1 MDYVLSDKEGKQ
13 MTKDEEIAKRLTKV
27 ELEIKRM
34 QKDIKDLT
42 AESKKLRTDV
52 QEFVGV
58 FKTFLE
64 LVKETEDDID
74 TK

>member
-1 MDYVLSDKEGKQ
+1 
-13 MTKDEEIAKRLTKV
+13 MTKDEEIAKRLTRV

-34 QKDIKDLT
+34 QKDVKDLT

-58 FKTFLE
+58 FRTFLE
-64 LVKETEDDID
+64 LVKETEDDIN
-74 TK
+74 TN

>member
-1 MDYVLSDKEGKQ
+1 
-13 MTKDEEIAKRLTKV
+13 MTKDEEIAKRLSRV

-34 QKDIKDLT
+34 QKDVKDLT

-58 FKTFLE
+58 FRTFLE
-64 LVKETEDDID
+64 LVKETEDDIN

>member
-1 MDYVLSDKEGKQ
+1 
-13 MTKDEEIAKRLTKV
+13 MTKDEEIAKRLTRV

-34 QKDIKDLT
+34 QKDVKDLT

-64 LVKETEDDID
+64 LVKETEDDTD

>member
-1 MDYVLSDKEGKQ
+1 

-34 QKDIKDLT
+34 QKDVKDLT

-52 QEFVGV
+52 YEFVGV

>member
-1 MDYVLSDKEGKQ
+1 
-13 MTKDEEIAKRLTKV
+13 MTKDEEIAKRLTRV

-52 QEFVGV
+52 YELVGV

-74 TK
+74 TN

>member
-1 MDYVLSDKEGKQ
+1 
-13 MTKDEEIAKRLTKV
+13 MTKDEEIAKRLSRV

-34 QKDIKDLT
+34 QKDVKDLT

-64 LVKETEDDID
+64 LVKETEDDIN
-74 TK
+74 TN

>member
-1 MDYVLSDKEGKQ
+1 
-13 MTKDEEIAKRLTKV
+13 MTKDEEIAKRLAHV
-27 ELEIKRM
+27 ELGIKRM

-52 QEFVGV
+52 KELVGV

>member
-1 MDYVLSDKEGKQ
+1 
-13 MTKDEEIAKRLTKV
+13 MTKDEEIAKRLTRI

-42 AESKKLRTDV
+42 AESRKLRTDV
-52 QEFVGV
+52 HEFVGV

-64 LVKETEDDID
+64 LVKETEDDINI
-74 TK
+74 K

>member
-1 MDYVLSDKEGKQ
+1 

-52 QEFVGV
+52 YELVGV

-74 TK
+74 TN

>member
-1 MDYVLSDKEGKQ
+1 
-13 MTKDEEIAKRLTKV
+13 MTKDEEIEKRLTKV

-52 QEFVGV
+52 QELVGV
-58 FKTFLE
+58 FKTFME
-64 LVKETEDDID
+64 LIEETE
-74 TK
+74 

>member
-1 MDYVLSDKEGKQ
+1 
-13 MTKDEEIAKRLTKV
+13 MTKDEEIAKRLTRI
-27 ELEIKRM
+27 ELDIKRM

-52 QEFVGV
+52 HEFVGV
-58 FKTFLE
+58 FRTFLE

-74 TK
+74 AK

>member
-1 MDYVLSDKEGKQ
+1 
-13 MTKDEEIAKRLTKV
+13 MTKDEEIVKRLTKV

-42 AESKKLRTDV
+42 AESKKLRTDIH
-52 QEFVGV
+52 EFVGV

>member
-1 MDYVLSDKEGKQ
+1 
-13 MTKDEEIAKRLTKV
+13 MTKDEEIAKRLTRV

-34 QKDIKDLT
+34 QKDVKDLT

-52 QEFVGV
+52 QELVGV
-58 FKTFLE
+58 FNTFLE
-64 LVKETEDDID
+64 LVKETEDDTD

>member
-1 MDYVLSDKEGKQ
+1 
-13 MTKDEEIAKRLTKV
+13 MTKDEEIEKRLTKV

-42 AESKKLRTDV
+42 AESKKLRTDIH
-52 QEFVGV
+52 EFVGV

-64 LVKETEDDID
+64 LVKETEDDTN

>member
-1 MDYVLSDKEGKQ
+1 V
-13 MTKDEEIAKRLTKV
+13 TKDEEIAKRLTRV

-34 QKDIKDLT
+34 QKDVKDLT

-58 FKTFLE
+58 FRTFLE
-64 LVKETEDDID
+64 LVKETEDDIN
-74 TK
+74 TN

>member
-1 MDYVLSDKEGKQ
+1 
-13 MTKDEEIAKRLTKV
+13 MTKDEEIAKRLSKV

>member
-1 MDYVLSDKEGKQ
+1 MKGRP
-13 MTKDEEIAKRLTKV
+13 MTKDEEIAKRLTKI

-34 QKDIKDLT
+34 QKDVKDLT

-52 QEFVGV
+52 QEFVEV

-74 TK
+74 AK

>member
-1 MDYVLSDKEGKQ
+1 MYYLKWKDRP
-13 MTKDEEIAKRLTKV
+13 MTKDEEIAKRLTHV

-52 QEFVGV
+52 HELVGV

-64 LVKETEDDID
+64 LVEETE
-74 TK
+74 

>member
-1 MDYVLSDKEGKQ
+1 
-13 MTKDEEIAKRLTKV
+13 MTKDEEIAKRLTRV

-34 QKDIKDLT
+34 QKDVKDLT

>member
-34 QKDIKDLT
+34 QKDVKDLT

-52 QEFVGV
+52 QELVGV

>member
-1 MDYVLSDKEGKQ
+1 
-13 MTKDEEIAKRLTKV
+13 MTKDEEIAKRLTKI

-34 QKDIKDLT
+34 QKDVKDLT

-52 QEFVGV
+52 QEFVEV

-74 TK
+74 AK

>member
-1 MDYVLSDKEGKQ
+1 
-13 MTKDEEIAKRLTKV
+13 MTKDEEITKRLTKI

-34 QKDIKDLT
+34 QKDVKDLT

-52 QEFVGV
+52 KELVGV

-64 LVKETEDDID
+64 LVEETEDDID

>member
-1 MDYVLSDKEGKQ
+1 
-13 MTKDEEIAKRLTKV
+13 MTKDEEIAKRLSKV

-52 QEFVGV
+52 TRVCWGFQNFPRASRG
-58 FKTFLE
+58 
-64 LVKETEDDID
+64 DRR
-74 TK
+74 

>member
-1 MDYVLSDKEGKQ
+1 

-52 QEFVGV
+52 HEFVGV

>member
-1 MDYVLSDKEGKQ
+1 
-13 MTKDEEIAKRLTKV
+13 MTKDEEIAKRLSRV

-34 QKDIKDLT
+34 QKDVKDLT

>member
-1 MDYVLSDKEGKQ
+1 
-13 MTKDEEIAKRLTKV
+13 MTKDEEIAKRLTRV

-34 QKDIKDLT
+34 QKDLKDLT
-42 AESKKLRTDV
+42 DESKKLRTDV
-52 QEFVGV
+52 KELVGV

-64 LVKETEDDID
+64 LVKETDDDID

>member
-1 MDYVLSDKEGKQ
+1 
-13 MTKDEEIAKRLTKV
+13 MTKDEEIAKRLSKV

-34 QKDIKDLT
+34 QKDVKDLT

>member
-1 MDYVLSDKEGKQ
+1 

-34 QKDIKDLT
+34 QKDVKDLT

-52 QEFVGV
+52 QELVGV

>member
-1 MDYVLSDKEGKQ
+1 V
-13 MTKDEEIAKRLTKV
+13 TKDEEIAKRLTRI

-34 QKDIKDLT
+34 QKDLKDLT
-42 AESKKLRTDV
+42 DESKKLRTDV
-52 QEFVGV
+52 KELVGV

-64 LVKETEDDID
+64 LVKETDDDTD

>member
-1 MDYVLSDKEGKQ
+1 
-13 MTKDEEIAKRLTKV
+13 MTKDEEIAKRLAHV

-42 AESKKLRTDV
+42 VESKKLRTDV

-64 LVKETEDDID
+64 LVKETEDDINA
-74 TK
+74 K

>member
-1 MDYVLSDKEGKQ
+1 
-13 MTKDEEIAKRLTKV
+13 MTKDEEIAKRLTRI

-52 QEFVGV
+52 HEFVGV

-74 TK
+74 AK

>member
-1 MDYVLSDKEGKQ
+1 

-52 QEFVGV
+52 YEFVGV

-64 LVKETEDDID
+64 LVKETDDDID

>member
-1 MDYVLSDKEGKQ
+1 MKGRS
-13 MTKDEEIAKRLTKV
+13 MTKDEEIEKRLTKV

-42 AESKKLRTDV
+42 AESKKLRTDIH
-52 QEFVGV
+52 EFVGV

-64 LVKETEDDID
+64 LVKETEDDTN

>member
-1 MDYVLSDKEGKQ
+1 
-13 MTKDEEIAKRLTKV
+13 MTKDEEIAKRLSRV

-34 QKDIKDLT
+34 QKDVKDLT
-42 AESKKLRTDV
+42 AESKKLRTDI

-64 LVKETEDDID
+64 LVKETEDDAD